1 MTRMDRRTFA
11 LNAAG
16 VAGLAA
22 LAGAALPLRVRAQ
35 GTQPVEGV
43 DYQTLAKPLSIAGT
57 GKIEVIEFFWYGCPH
72 CFAFE
77 PALDAWLA
85 RLPADVHF
93 RRVPVGFD
101 ALKQIHQRI
110 FYTWEALG
118 VLDTMHMKTF
128 TRFHVQRK
136 PVNSLGDMVAF
147 AQENGLDTAKVAS
160 TWDSFAVDTRCTAAK
175 RLTDD
180 YDIDQ
185 TPEMAIHGRFTAAAQ
200 PSAGPN
206 SVLVTT
212 DWLVNRLRHGG

>member
-11 LNAAG
+11 LDAASL
-16 VAGLAA
+16 AGLAA

-35 GTQPVEGV
+35 GTQPVEGT
-43 DYQTLAKPLSIAGT
+43 DYQTLAKPLAIART
-57 GKIEVIEFFWYGCPH
+57 GKIEVVEFFWYGCPH

-77 PALDAWLA
+77 PALDAWIA
-85 RLPADVHF
+85 KLPADVHF

-101 ALKQIHQRI
+101 ALKEIHQRI

-118 VLDTMHMKTF
+118 VLDTMHLKTF
-128 TRFHVQRK
+128 ARFHVRGK
-136 PVNSLGDMVAF
+136 PVNSLGDVIVL
-147 AQENGLDTAKVAS
+147 AQENGLDPAKVTSA
-160 TWDSFAVDTRCTAAK
+160 WDSFAVNAKCTAAK
-175 RLTDD
+175 RLADD

-206 SVLVTT
+206 SVLATT
-212 DWLVNRLRHGG
+212 DWLVNRIRHGG